1 MQSRKVKQLL
11 SNFEAQTQEKLSNL
25 RLAEKPVA
33 YKKTLGICALSA
45 LGTAAALTLLALYLI
60 RQKQIDDEDWFA
72 NYPTHDCRGDGFK
85 GIYYNFTNRRG
96 IQVRR

>member
-1 MQSRKVKQLL
+1 MCILFTSPKIYPSLIKVRKAKRKGVK
-11 SNFEAQTQEKLSNL
+11 
-25 RLAEKPVA
+25 
-33 YKKTLGICALSA
+33 GDHICFLSA

>member
-1 MQSRKVKQLL
+1 MKSQERKDVK
-11 SNFEAQTQEKLSNL
+11 SDH
-25 RLAEKPVA
+25 
-33 YKKTLGICALSA
+33 ICSLSA